1 MKFISFHIPNCSL
14 YLIIISIIRTIND
27 IITNNESTRKYF
39 DNPLFYNFLMYIGES
54 LSLFLYLYQKII
66 NKIWKQDNSFQY
78 IKERK
83 NFSSIRI
90 ILFFGFIIFICSFTD
105 FLASFEFSYYYSYKM
120 QKINVK
126 LIENF
131 SLIVLFISYY
141 LVETYFLNIKSY
153 IHHFIGIGINIIPL
167 IIILLYYFIT
177 MPNLEYNL
185 SALLCLL
192 IINLQ
197 INFLQTICLT
207 IPKKL
212 NYEYFINMNLIL
224 FIEGIFGILMILI
237 YQYCIYIFKNAKIDF
252 DYREIKYSS
261 ICDIIILIIYCILIC
276 ILNILLLKVVE
287 ETRPIYNSLSKGLS
301 NIFID
306 ISHLIQY
313 FFLKNND
320 YKDVLDFKNII
331 LKTFALIGFL
341 IYSEIITLNFCDL
354 DKFTKKKTA
363 DRGEEDSREM
373 SCESIDV
380 INKNLEDIIIF

>member
-1 MKFISFHIPNCSL
+1 MKFISFYIPNCSL

-27 IITNNESTRKYF
+27 IIKKIESTKKYF
-39 DNPLFYNFLMYIGES
+39 DNPLFSNFLMYIGES
-54 LSLFLYLYQKII
+54 LSIILYLYQKIN
-66 NKIWKQDNSFQY
+66 NKIGKQDNSFTY

-83 NFSSIRI
+83 KFSSIRV

-120 QKINVK
+120 KQINGK
-126 LIENF
+126 LFENF
-131 SLIVLFISYY
+131 SLIILFISYY
-141 LVETYFLNIKSY
+141 LLETYFLNIKSY
-153 IHHFIGIGINIIPL
+153 IHHFIGIAINIIPL

-177 MPNLEYNL
+177 MQNLEYNL
-185 SALLCLL
+185 SALLYLL
-192 IINLQ
+192 IINLE

-207 IPKKL
+207 VPKKL

-237 YQYCIYIFKNAKIDF
+237 YQYFIYIFTNNKFDFGYGELKN
-252 DYREIKYSS
+252 SS
-261 ICDIIILIIYCILIC
+261 ISDIIILLIYCVLIC
-276 ILNILLLKVVE
+276 LLNIYYLKVVE

-313 FFLKNND
+313 LFFNNND

-354 DKFTKKKTA
+354 DKFTKIKTA
-363 DRGEEDSREM
+363 DRGEEDNR
-373 SCESIDV
+373 SINDL
-380 INKNLEDIIIF
+380 NLSTFSFLDSN